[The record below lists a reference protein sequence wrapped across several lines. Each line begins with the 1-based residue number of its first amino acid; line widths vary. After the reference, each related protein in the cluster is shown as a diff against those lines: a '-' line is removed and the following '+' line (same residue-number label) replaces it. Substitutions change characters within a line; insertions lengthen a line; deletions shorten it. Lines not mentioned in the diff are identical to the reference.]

1 MKRHFKNIDLG
12 RKPSR
17 RTANLARSMR
27 MTLTRLSLVFYL
39 QVQNAR
45 PARVGER
52 KVRLCMYNDR
62 LFFIYLYQGPV
73 ELMTNA
79 MESLGT
85 TDAEPE
91 EENEE
96 LTGLVVLQ
104 LKKKDQ
110 VCQRHI
116 QQLFIR
122 GEQVALVSVLPV

>member
-1 MKRHFKNIDLG
+1 
-12 RKPSR
+12 
-17 RTANLARSMR
+17 
-27 MTLTRLSLVFYL
+27 
-39 QVQNAR
+39 
-45 PARVGER
+45 
-52 KVRLCMYNDR
+52 
-62 LFFIYLYQGPV
+62 
-73 ELMTNA
+73 MTNA

-85 TDAEPE
+85 TDAKPEE

>member
-1 MKRHFKNIDLG
+1 
-12 RKPSR
+12 
-17 RTANLARSMR
+17 
-27 MTLTRLSLVFYL
+27 
-39 QVQNAR
+39 
-45 PARVGER
+45 
-52 KVRLCMYNDR
+52 MYNDR
-62 LFFIYLYQGPV
+62 LFFYSIIYQGPV

-85 TDAEPE
+85 TDAKPEEE